1 MEIRLRDQLDC
12 RKQEDNES
20 SLNYYNDMQSLI
32 QLLEPAMPSG
42 DVTRLIRRV
51 QFKGAKTLR
60 NARFTTRKYG
70 RIQEPTQKIRRDNN
84 TR

>member
-1 MEIRLRDQLDC
+1 MKIRLRDQLDC

-20 SLNYYNDMQSLI
+20 SLNLI
-32 QLLEPAMPSG
+32 AHSVNRTGHAIRWCNSPYPS
-42 DVTRLIRRV
+42 RV

-60 NARFTTRKYG
+60 NARFKTRKYG